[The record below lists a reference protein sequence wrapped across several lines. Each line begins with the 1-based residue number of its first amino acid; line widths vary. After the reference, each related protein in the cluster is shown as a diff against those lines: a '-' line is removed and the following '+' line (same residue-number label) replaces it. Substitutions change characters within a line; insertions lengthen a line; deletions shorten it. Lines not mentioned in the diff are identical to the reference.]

1 MPRKG
6 LRMTHNMDT
15 IRWSNS
21 GRLEVLG
28 HNAAVRWSLRLHRR
42 EAARVRLAR
51 RRRESMNKHIRAQA
65 AGLVL
70 TNARV
75 RLGATMSRVWRGLA
89 GGV

>member
-1 MPRKG
+1 
-6 LRMTHNMDT
+6 MTHNMDT

-51 RRRESMNKHIRAQA
+51 IRREARKQHIRACA
-65 AGLVL
+65 AGLGSIY
-70 TNARV
+70 ARV
-75 RLGATMSRVWRGLA
+75 RLGATVSRVWGGLGGRG
-89 GGV
+89 